1 MASMGAGASSGN
13 IALRNCVQKSLVF
26 TPELGKTAL
35 RVKSL
40 HRDCLRSVAWTKRAY
55 TVPLP
60 EREMRALVSLAF
72 REKSSISDMHQANP
86 PTAEII
92 RDRREGHARPPSPA
106 RESRTSCSCSR
117 RWLRRGIRSPSR
129 HRPSSTHSSTESSAS
144 RRLRCSSAAQP
155 V

>member
-72 REKSSISDMHQANP
+72 REKSSISDMHQINRLIAMGRMDLEETLMLWKGESHIMQLFETLAEKRDKIAEPP
-86 PTAEII
+86 PTFL
-92 RDRREGHARPPSPA
+92 DTFFDGK
-106 RESRTSCSCSR
+106 
-117 RWLRRGIRSPSR
+117 
-129 HRPSSTHSSTESSAS
+129 
-144 RRLRCSSAAQP
+144 
-155 V
+155 